1 MRRQLLTWCV
11 SLLCVGFFW
20 HGAEGRSL
28 LVAAETRQGT
38 FRGQLPVIQGE
49 DGVSYVSLD
58 RLARLLKL
66 KGTWSEKSRTATLKV
81 DSKTVSLTRD
91 RAQVLVGGKPLTLGA
106 APRILS
112 GGWVV
117 PEEFL
122 TRVLPKLYASVR
134 VADAE
139 VRPPVKPARAAA
151 TLEDLRFRSYPLFT
165 RVVLEASAPFGF
177 QLQDGQG
184 DVRVRL
190 NGLTLPGPHV
200 EE

>member
-28 LVAAETRQGT
+28 LVAAEGRQGT
-38 FRGQLPVIQGE
+38 LRGQLPVIQGE
-49 DGVSYVSLD
+49 DGVSYVSLE

-66 KGTWSEKSRTATLKV
+66 KGSWSEKSRTATLKA

-91 RAQVLVGGKPLTLGA
+91 RTQVLVGGKPLILGA
-106 APRILS
+106 PPRILS

-122 TRVLPKLYASVR
+122 TRVLPRLYPSVK
-134 VADAE
+134 VAEAE
-139 VRPPVKPARAAA
+139 IRPPVKPVRAAPTPEGLPVRA
-151 TLEDLRFRSYPLFT
+151 YPSFT
-165 RVVLEASAPFGF
+165 RVVLAG
-177 QLQDGQG
+177 
-184 DVRVRL
+184 R
-190 NGLTLPGPHV
+190 GP
-200 EE
+200 

>member
-66 KGTWSEKSRTATLKV
+66 KGTLSEKSRTATLKV
-81 DSKTVSLTRD
+81 D
-91 RAQVLVGGKPLTLGA
+91 
-106 APRILS
+106 
-112 GGWVV
+112 
-117 PEEFL
+117 
-122 TRVLPKLYASVR
+122 
-134 VADAE
+134 
-139 VRPPVKPARAAA
+139 
-151 TLEDLRFRSYPLFT
+151 
-165 RVVLEASAPFGF
+165 
-177 QLQDGQG
+177 
-184 DVRVRL
+184 
-190 NGLTLPGPHV
+190 
-200 EE
+200 